1 MSRMTRSNSRI
12 ASQTVRK
19 DSTNPE
25 SQHQPKSRLEVM
37 LPRTSSSSDLSISPK
52 RSDSKPDS
60 SGNENANEEGDESS
74 DVDVGISK
82 PVLDEKNSE
91 DKSQSDTHSFSAT
104 MLIPPETGQVAQNL
118 ETGFQESES
127 LEAIQVFFSGLEER
141 HQESVAPSI
150 PPSQSVIHNSK
161 SYSLNLQKDN
171 LYKSNSGPTDSG
183 DQVNGGKSLSFVFNK
198 KQDNASQIQFETPN
212 DDSYSHDGSE
222 GPVSRSP
229 IIIAHSDKNIIER
242 SCSPRSQ
249 SEQRAKGLKGVKKFS
264 TETSSQIQASHKL
277 SEVRTHSLSNA
288 QSRSPGAKSTDGE
301 KKALER
307 KNTSRKT
314 PFLSKKSCALTDA
327 QISSKSDAQS
337 QSSGTKITDKKRA
350 ASPERKNTPKT
361 ALSSIRKGHTA
372 PEIHMPEPL
381 LYDTQ
386 SPLSPSNPQN
396 LTNNGNLT
404 TLPVNN
410 AARTPSPSATPRNT
424 HKTSLEKQS
433 KPNDEQDDN
442 EALFVQLSTT
452 RAQGEKNV
460 NLEAGNNDGDGTFLE
475 GSSSRG
481 KKVSWEKATETNRKK
496 SESAGISTSED
507 RSQDDLN
514 SKFDATKKSKKH
526 KKGGRSD
533 QGGKSKAHTSSEKS
547 GSDGSEDS
555 SKSRSKSRQ
564 RSKNNKNLAQ
574 NDRRGESITFTSSE
588 ESSSEDTDESITST
602 SKSRR
607 RLRKTKTP
615 VGRSF
620 WTKEQEKLLV
630 KEVQKNY
637 IYKNCMAKILD
648 RHGKDGTKSQILAN
662 RTSAMLKDKAV
673 NLSTKWRRERRK
685 LSEKRKKAFERFP
698 AKKIAGLSSDNECST
713 EEEIEDAETDE
724 ELKKKTERE
733 RIKQKKDLPPPRG
746 LSRDKSSMDRDEIS
760 SEPSVEE
767 IEKRTDGALK
777 NYSSKSNRETPA
789 GDFKEENEEL
799 AEYEEDKTKSEKQTV
814 IRVNHIGVDV
824 DFSTNSKKKKR
835 SEVEVR
841 SEKDKASG
849 DLSGDRVSKKPR

>member
-74 DVDVGISK
+74 DVD
-82 PVLDEKNSE
+82 VLDEKNSE

-452 RAQGEKNV
+452 RAQGEKN
-460 NLEAGNNDGDGTFLE
+460 

-555 SKSRSKSRQ
+555 SKSRSK
-564 RSKNNKNLAQ
+564 
-574 NDRRGESITFTSSE
+574 GESITFTSSE

-673 NLSTKWRRERRK
+673 N
-685 LSEKRKKAFERFP
+685 
-698 AKKIAGLSSDNECST
+698 
-713 EEEIEDAETDE
+713 
-724 ELKKKTERE
+724 TERE

-835 SEVEVR
+835 SEVISVAIGFQKNHVKEQN
-841 SEKDKASG
+841 S
-849 DLSGDRVSKKPR
+849 LIC